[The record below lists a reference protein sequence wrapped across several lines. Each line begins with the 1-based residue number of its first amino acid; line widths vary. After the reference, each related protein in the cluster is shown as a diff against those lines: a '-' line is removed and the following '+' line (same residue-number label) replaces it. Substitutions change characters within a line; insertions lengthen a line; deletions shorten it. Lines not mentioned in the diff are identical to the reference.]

1 MLLVPHIRIA
11 RRVNDVMRNK
21 FQIKLSRAVFA
32 FGSIYPDLVKRNRTG
47 YHDCKEALSTV
58 YEYLREKPQSR
69 WAESF
74 RLGMICHY
82 LTDSFCE
89 VHIRHEDYTLR
100 QHLRYEREQ
109 SRQIKAYLEHAAQ
122 AALQAEYPARYAALD
137 SFWKPTRPLP
147 GKSGILPRSAK
158 PQWPTASW
166 CFTGWLLRAK
176 WKNTGPAVCR
186 SAACP
191 LHAGGGCG
199 ARRRMFKFSFS
210 LFSSLTIHRK
220 GPSVPSA
227 GGFFRVKSRLCAGA
241 WPPLPAKPPC
251 GFGPEAV

>member
-100 QHLRYEREQ
+100 QHLRYERER

-137 SFWKPTRPLP
+137 SFLEAHQAFTRQKRDFAQECEAAVANCVMVFHGLAPQGKVEKHRPGRLP
-147 GKSGILPRSAK
+147 
-158 PQWPTASW
+158 
-166 CFTGWLLRAK
+166 
-176 WKNTGPAVCR
+176 VCR
-186 SAACP
+186 VP
-191 LHAGGGCG
+191 F
-199 ARRRMFKFSFS
+199 ARRW
-210 LFSSLTIHRK
+210 
-220 GPSVPSA
+220 
-227 GGFFRVKSRLCAGA
+227 RLRRQTAD
-241 WPPLPAKPPC
+241 
-251 GFGPEAV
+251 V